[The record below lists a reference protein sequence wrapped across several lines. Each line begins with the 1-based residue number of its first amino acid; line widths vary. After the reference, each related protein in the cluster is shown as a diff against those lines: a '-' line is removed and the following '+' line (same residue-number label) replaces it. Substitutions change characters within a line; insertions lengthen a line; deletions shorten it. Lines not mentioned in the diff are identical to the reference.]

1 MKERQK
7 AAQSKSVSELSQM
20 KSISDFP
27 IPTTIENLIQ
37 QAKAVKESKQDEGW
51 ACVDK
56 VARQHLEQLNDIQLV
71 KLLTLSLFISQ
82 VSDLANI
89 LTIPISIAHQ
99 MVLVLVVIM
108 S

>member
-37 QAKAVKESKQDEGW
+37 QAKAVKESKQDEG
-51 ACVDK
+51 
-56 VARQHLEQLNDIQLV
+56 
-71 KLLTLSLFISQ
+71 
-82 VSDLANI
+82 
-89 LTIPISIAHQ
+89 
-99 MVLVLVVIM
+99 
-108 S
+108 